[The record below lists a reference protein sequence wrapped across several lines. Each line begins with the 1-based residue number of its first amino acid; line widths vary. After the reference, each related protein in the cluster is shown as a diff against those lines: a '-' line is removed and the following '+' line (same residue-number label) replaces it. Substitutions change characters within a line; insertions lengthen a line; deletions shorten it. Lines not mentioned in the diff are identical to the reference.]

1 MFYTEIVVLSTYL
14 GFEQI
19 KTKPSNQTF
28 SACYGYSKPLSYKI
42 VGGNSFAI
50 SAFEKGTVF
59 KTNLPKNSYCFKAF
73 AGPLPLYEGLI
84 IRLATT
90 CRD

>member
-1 MFYTEIVVLSTYL
+1 MIMFYTEIVVLSTYL

-42 VGGNSFAI
+42 VGEIHLQSLLLKRAQ
-50 SAFEKGTVF
+50 SLKQTCQRTLTV
-59 KTNLPKNSYCFKAF
+59 PK
-73 AGPLPLYEGLI
+73 
-84 IRLATT
+84 RL
-90 CRD
+90 RDLCLFMRA